1 MLPNP
6 NAASFLF
13 EFFSCSLWRLHT
25 WAIALALVL
34 VWLWLWRTLVCTRLT
49 FVWWIDVVV
58 HCKDSFAPKGFFALF
73 GQLPLCSDTT
83 VQKMLV
89 ESFVLWAT
97 NSPTEFECDDGDCV
111 DIALNFSVT
120 FCLPFFAPLCTARVC
135 LCVCVCLK
143 FYRPLCK
150 DSPTTWGL
158 RANKNWGG
166 GVHCV
171 KGCQSGRKNLCKIN
185 IINKEHLYPSLALK
199 INEQSELCLQTWETE
214 EPKEPK
220 I

>member
-135 LCVCVCLK
+135 LCVCVLK
-143 FYRPLCK
+143 VLQTFVQGFVYN
-150 DSPTTWGL
+150 L
-158 RANKNWGG
+158 RAESNQKLRGRRSL
-166 GVHCV
+166 
-171 KGCQSGRKNLCKIN
+171 CQRVSKWK
-185 IINKEHLYPSLALK
+185 KEFVQNQHYK
-199 INEQSELCLQTWETE
+199 
-214 EPKEPK
+214 
-220 I
+220 